1 MPPKKTVNRRLS
13 LVTPKKSLI
22 TNFFTPGKKFVQP
35 NTSKALPSVL
45 LSEKPRL
52 SPKKEIE
59 TIEISDDEERET
71 LPNSQQENLVKLI
84 PKKLEFHETP
94 RKKFSSILNSP
105 IRGKQKSTEK
115 EDKKKPSGISKKD
128 VAKKPRKRTPKI
140 PPDYKIVQDTT
151 FAVDAFQFGSIKGVS
166 HYFLTHYHAD
176 HYIGLAKKFPHPIYC
191 GQVTGALVNK
201 FISNSLDIRTV
212 DIGNPVI
219 VEGVEITAID
229 ANQ

>member
-1 MPPKKTVNRRLS
+1 MPPKKAVNRRLS

-22 TNFFTPGKKFVQP
+22 TNFFTPGKKFGQP
-35 NTSKALPSVL
+35 NTSKTLLKKVL

-71 LPNSQQENLVKLI
+71 LPNSQQENLIKLI

-105 IRGKQKSTEK
+105 IRGKQKSIEK
-115 EDKKKPSGISKKD
+115 EEKKKSPGISKKE
-128 VAKKPRKRTPKI
+128 VPKKPRRTPKI

-176 HYIGLAKKFPHPIYC
+176 HYIGLTKKFPHPIYC

-201 FISNSLDIRTV
+201 FISGSLDIRTV